1 MAAVGRWARLRGVV
15 ELGGERTPPLDQ
27 TAPGT
32 REPANGTA
40 SSRVVLRLLGRLLG
54 DVIRETQGQATFEQI
69 EQIRARSVGEH
80 RRGETDAGL
89 GDVLKGLSL
98 SDMLLLIRGF
108 AIFSQL
114 SNIADDYLLR
124 REGLSE
130 ASPLAKLTLDA
141 ASPAARAFLR
151 DAV

>member
-54 DVIRETQGQATFEQI
+54 DVIRETQGQATFDQI
-69 EQIRARSVGEH
+69 EQIRSRSVGEH

-89 GDVLKGLSL
+89 GALLQALPLK
-98 SDMLLLIRGF
+98 DMLLLIRGF
-108 AIFSQL
+108 SLFF
-114 SNIADDYLLR
+114 
-124 REGLSE
+124 
-130 ASPLAKLTLDA
+130 PL
-141 ASPAARAFLR
+141 
-151 DAV
+151 